1 MIIQTTSKHLIE
13 LIEDLAKD
21 LKKDQD
27 LTRVNKLLIME
38 SSINIALCLLSEAE
52 DFDGVEQIRRI
63 EAEFKLYLALI
74 LIEEYDE

>member
-13 LIEDLAKD
+13 LIEELAKD

-52 DFDGVEQIRRI
+52 DFDSVEQIHRI